1 MKKLI
6 EYKSLEFIKSRIEE
20 NSTFIITT
28 HQNPDGD
35 AIGSALGLHYFL
47 KLIGK
52 DSKVVNYNETPNYL
66 RYLDVNNEID
76 VYDKSEHYDLF
87 NKVDVIFILDLNNTK
102 RLVDVGEAVRDS
114 IKEKIVLDHH
124 IEPENFADY
133 YYVDTEIASTCE
145 IVWNLLKLFPQD
157 YNLNSA
163 KAIYTGIL
171 TDTGS
176 FGFDRTTEK
185 THLIASD
192 LILHGVKPHEINE
205 KIYNSSSISS
215 LHLYGDALK
224 SIELLYDEKLAIMS
238 ITQKMLSDAGLGEGE
253 LDGFS
258 TAPLRIDSVKF
269 AITIVELKEKGV
281 FKLSFRAKN
290 GNPIRDLASSFG
302 GGGHQLASGARV
314 RETTYEKLKSK
325 LIQEAI
331 KYII

>member
-6 EYKSLEFIKSRIEE
+6 DYKSLDFIKSRIGS
-20 NSTFIITT
+20 NSSFIITT

-35 AIGSALGLHYFL
+35 AIGSSLGLHYFL

-52 DSKVVNYNETPNYL
+52 ESRIINCNSTPNYL
-66 RYLDVNNEID
+66 KYLDINNEIE
-76 VYDKSEHYDLF
+76 VYDKSKHYELF
-87 NKVDVIFILDLNNTK
+87 QKCDVIIVLDLNNLK
-102 RLVDVGEAVRDS
+102 RLVDVGDAVSDS
-114 IKEKIVLDHH
+114 KKEKIVIDHH

-145 IVWNLLKLFPQD
+145 IIWNLLSLFEQD
-157 YNLNSA
+157 FTIDSA
-163 KAIYTGIL
+163 NAIYTGII

-192 LILHGVKPHEINE
+192 LIKHGVKPHKINE
-205 KIYNSSSISS
+205 YIYNSSSLAS
-215 LHLYGDALK
+215 LHLYGYALK
-224 SIELLYDEKLAIMS
+224 SIELFYNEKLAIMT
-238 ITQKMLSDAGLGEGE
+238 ITQQMLKDAGLGEGE

-258 TAPLRIDSVKF
+258 TAPLRIDSVK
-269 AITIVELKEKGV
+269 ISLTIVELKEKGV

-290 GNPIRDLASSFG
+290 GNPIRDLASIFG

-314 RETTYEKLKSK
+314 KETNYESLKTK
-325 LIQEAI
+325 IINEA
-331 KYII
+331 KNYII